1 MKQGK
6 ILFVAAVGAL
16 MFTLVMSALARA
28 EDCPAGV
35 KSCKVLVLTPDEEA
49 TLAGPEMI
57 LDHATWANRVKFDS
71 LARAWRDKLAA
82 APAGKVI
89 EPNKSPKAADPSKPE
104 KK

>member
-1 MKQGK
+1 M
-6 ILFVAAVGAL
+6 FVAAVGAL

-57 LDHATWANRVKFDS
+57 LDHAVWANRVKFDS

-82 APAGKVI
+82 APAGKVV
-89 EPNKSPKAADPSKPE
+89 EPNKSPKAVDPSKPE